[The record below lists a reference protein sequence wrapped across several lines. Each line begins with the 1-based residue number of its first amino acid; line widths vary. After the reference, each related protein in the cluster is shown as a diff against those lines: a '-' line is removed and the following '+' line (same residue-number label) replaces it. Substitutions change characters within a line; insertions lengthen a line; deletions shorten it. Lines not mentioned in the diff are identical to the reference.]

1 MAKRSKYVGIT
12 GIASD
17 TRRRPQRVADVIRT
31 EVALL
36 LLGKIKDPRLTH
48 ISITQ
53 VSVTNDL
60 RTARIFYSVLGDQS
74 DEDIQKGLAS
84 AKGFIRSH
92 LAHQLNLRYMP
103 ELQFKRDLTFEQQ
116 DRIEKLLQEIEG
128 EHGDKSS

>member
-53 VSVTNDL
+53 VPVTNDL